1 MANVTLEKLETKIQ
15 KEQARLEAMYNRK
28 EELIK
33 DISKQEKLLENLRSE
48 AKVQELKDL
57 GSLASGMNISIAELM
72 TAIKNG
78 DFYGLQEK
86 IESIAAANETAEQE
100 QENKENDDSKLLD
113 DLDSPIEGDFE

>member
-100 QENKENDDSKLLD
+100 QENKENDDNKLLD